1 MNEEVFISYSHDS
14 EEHVTRVREL
24 SDRLRGE
31 GVDCVLDQYEV
42 CPPEGWQRWMD
53 VKIRDSQFVLLIC
66 SDVYYNR
73 VMGQEKSGKGLGVKW
88 EGNLI
93 YQHLY
98 HSDSLNTK
106 FIPVIF
112 TDGHTNHIPTPL
124 LGATRYCL
132 ATKSGYQDLYRRLTN
147 QVKHIKPELGKRRPL
162 PARQIKTNPSMFLS
176 MPIDVDLWNKAEWSA
191 TFFVTD
197 TSGARPPILGLA
209 FKEEAAARKI
219 FEDWHER
226 YGSNDIDEELR
237 VSIVQGY
244 IDGLG
249 DGYSVHV
256 GADPEVVIKRFERAG
271 YSFDGDLL
279 VAFSRVNRMQVSSE
293 NVNFERFRVSFRE
306 HKTYFLAP
314 GVLSEDKSS
323 IKPLYDLVIHKCK
336 LVVRDVQDVKDK
348 DIDSV
353 VLNHPDDDP
362 LA

>member
-1 MNEEVFISYSHDS
+1 MTEEVFISYSHDS

-53 VKIRDSQFVLLIC
+53 IKIRDSQFVLLIC
-66 SDVYYNR
+66 TDSYYKR
-73 VMGQEKSGKGLGVKW
+73 VMGEEEKGRGLGVKW

-93 YQHLY
+93 YQHIY
-98 HSDSLNTK
+98 HSDTLNTK

-112 TDGHTNHIPTPL
+112 SEEHTNCIPTPL
-124 LGATRYCL
+124 LGATRYSL
-132 ATKSGYQDLYRRLTN
+132 ASDDGYEDLYRRLTN
-147 QVKHIKPELGKRRPL
+147 QVLHSKPGLGKRRSL
-162 PARQIKTNPSMFLS
+162 PARPIKTNPSMFLS

-197 TSGARPPILGLA
+197 QNGHKPPILGLA
-209 FKEEAAARKI
+209 FKDESSARKI

-226 YGSNDIDEELR
+226 YGANDIEEELR

-244 IDGLG
+244 IEGLG
-249 DGYSVHV
+249 NGYSVHV
-256 GADPEVVIKRFERAG
+256 GADPEVVIKRFEKAG

-279 VAFSRVNRMQVSSE
+279 VAISRINRMQATPESI
-293 NVNFERFRVSFRE
+293 NFERFRLSFRQ

-314 GVLSEDKSS
+314 GVLFEDKTG
-323 IKPLYDLVIHKCK
+323 IKPIYDLLIHKSK
-336 LVVRDVQDVKDK
+336 LIVRDVADVKEN
-348 DIDSV
+348 DIDCV

-362 LA
+362 VA